1 MKFTATEIR
10 LLSDGDSLR
19 GWSPIPDGCPPHFA
33 QMIMETRARHIGLR
47 ATEPAV
53 PVIPATPAAPQVDV
67 EAMRAKLESI
77 SLF

>member
-10 LLSDGDSLR
+10 LLSDGDSSR

-47 ATEPAV
+47 ATEPVV
-53 PVIPATPAAPQVDV
+53 PVIPTTAAAQVDL
-67 EAMRAKLESI
+67 EALRTKLESV

>member
-1 MKFTATEIR
+1 MTFTATEIR
-10 LLSDGDSLR
+10 LLSDGDSSR
-19 GWSPIPDGCPPHFA
+19 GWLPIPDGCPPHFA

-53 PVIPATPAAPQVDV
+53 PVIPAAQAAPQVDV
-67 EAMRAKLESI
+67 DALRAKLNAV

>member
-47 ATEPAV
+47 ATEPAA
-53 PVIPATPAAPQVDV
+53 PVILATPAAQVDL
-67 EAMRAKLESI
+67 EALRTKLESV